1 MLTTKGIKN
10 KALLLF
16 EEQETWWAKIINCF
30 LTSFFFHTTA
40 CDVGSNSFSPWTSNF
55 LKTISRRKKVLQVI
69 FNKGF
74 LTLFLKLYI
83 EFMFVNNA

>member
-16 EEQETWWAKIINCF
+16 EEQETWWAKIINCI

-55 LKTISRRKKVLQVI
+55 LKTIQEERKSFRSFV
-69 FNKGF
+69 NKGF
-74 LTLFLKLYI
+74 LTLCLKLYI